1 MAATVDGTADRS
13 HDLTGHRQ
21 PAPRW
26 RTVGPSATEPEVPM
40 TALTVPTPVDTAP
53 RTVSGLRILLLVDG
67 LGTALLGVGAL
78 AAASPLSDHVG
89 SPAALRV
96 VGVLFL
102 VLGADMLLTRR
113 LSGRRLTAAV
123 TGLAAFDLVW
133 AAGTTAALPLLSTT
147 ATGTTLVLGV
157 TAVCV
162 AMGTAKLLLARQLR
176 G

>member
-1 MAATVDGTADRS
+1 
-13 HDLTGHRQ
+13 
-21 PAPRW
+21 
-26 RTVGPSATEPEVPM
+26 M
-40 TALTVPTPVDTAP
+40 TALTAPVPAGNTSQ
-53 RTVSGLRILLLVDG
+53 TVGHVRSLLLVDG

-123 TGLAAFDLVW
+123 TGLAALDLVW

-157 TAVCV
+157 AAVCV
-162 AMGTAKLLLARQLR
+162 GMGSAKLLLARQLR